1 MIDAPGAEVRRL
13 ARFNAANVVR
23 EPEGTGQR
31 VLAVDQ
37 SSQLSKQ
44 RPCFVTMEVFGS
56 TMLPR
61 PRMWSVHGFQ
71 VVLQFMGVGRHSRRC
86 FGEIA

>member
-13 ARFNAANVVR
+13 ARFNAVNVVR
-23 EPEGTGQR
+23 EPEDAGQR

-37 SSQLSKQ
+37 PGLLSKQ
-44 RPCFVTMEVFGS
+44 RPCFVTMKVFGS

-61 PRMWSVHGFQ
+61 PRVCSVHGFQ
-71 VVLQFMGVGRHSRRC
+71 VVLQFTGVGRHSRRC